1 MTPELMLLLWSTIL
15 TFVLIMIPAGDS
27 LRQNGADLQAGARDE
42 LPEPSV
48 FNKRATRLSKNML
61 ENMAL
66 FTPLVLITHASGLS
80 NDMTLLGAQIFFYA
94 RVLHAIVYL
103 GGWPKIRPLIWFV
116 SVIGM
121 GMIAVQLF

>member
-15 TFVLIMIPAGDS
+15 AFVLIMIPAGDS
-27 LRQNGADLQAGARDE
+27 LRQNGADLQAGPRDE

-61 ENMAL
+61 ENMML
-66 FTPLVLITHASGLS
+66 FTPLVLVAHASGTS
-80 NDMTLLGAQIFFYA
+80 NEMTVLGAQIFFYA

-103 GGWPKIRPLIWFV
+103 AGWPKIRPLIWFV

-121 GMIAVQLF
+121 ALITIQLF